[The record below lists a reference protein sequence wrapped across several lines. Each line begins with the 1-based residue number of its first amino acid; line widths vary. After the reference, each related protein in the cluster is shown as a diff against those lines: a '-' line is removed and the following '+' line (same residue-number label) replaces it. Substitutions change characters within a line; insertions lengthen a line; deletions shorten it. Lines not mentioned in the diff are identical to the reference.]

1 MSESFHDDA
10 PPPTQRDDAIQ
21 PAEGR
26 GEPHVLSRKSATA
39 PPDMLAHRWGRKA
52 LREALL
58 FLLVAAVVLVLC
70 GLFLP
75 VSGEVFW
82 LLVLIVVGIGAAIGA
97 GFYLFNVVPRLIRAM
112 IVRCYSSM
120 PRIRRLKWQQGA
132 FALGFKIPFIT
143 SLVLMIIVPALW
155 KWHRDTIFLLIGIP
169 AMGLFVGLG
178 TGLLWYVLVRF
189 WNKLID
195 DTLARFSLT
204 RPPQGLPDDYADTIS
219 KRPDSD
225 PDFDLP
231 ALGETDI
238 ISSRAPA
245 RRNAAPTDI
254 QPGDPTS

>member
-1 MSESFHDDA
+1 VSESFHGDA

-21 PAEGR
+21 PAQGR
-26 GEPHVLSRKSATA
+26 EDPHVLADKSATS

-58 FLLVAAVVLVLC
+58 FLLVAAVVLVIC
-70 GLFLP
+70 GLVLP
-75 VSGEVFW
+75 VPGEVFW
-82 LLVLIVVGIGAAIGA
+82 LLVLIVAGIGAAIGA
-97 GFYLFNVVPRLIRAM
+97 GFYLFNVVPRLMRAM
-112 IVRCYSSM
+112 IVHCYSSM

-132 FALGFKIPFIT
+132 FGLGFKIPFIT

-155 KWHRDTIFLLIGIP
+155 KWRRDTIFLLIMIP

-178 TGLLWYVLVRF
+178 TGVLWYVLVRF

-204 RPPQGLPDDYADTIS
+204 RPPQGLPDDYAGTIS

-225 PDFDLP
+225 PELEPPPFAD
-231 ALGETDI
+231 TDI

-254 QPGDPTS
+254 QPGEPQP